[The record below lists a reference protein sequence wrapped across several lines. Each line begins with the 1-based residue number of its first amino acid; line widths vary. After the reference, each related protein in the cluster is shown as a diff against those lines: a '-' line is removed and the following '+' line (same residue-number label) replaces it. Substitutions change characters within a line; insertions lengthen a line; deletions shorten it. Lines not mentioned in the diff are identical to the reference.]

1 MPHDQALYQW
11 NQRLATHFPELPE
24 AQRRWLATASF
35 GIALARC
42 AAVSA
47 VALQLALRLGLA
59 LNTVRQRL
67 RELYQP
73 AAIKAGRRRQEFD
86 PTTCS
91 GPLLRWAAAGSTDR
105 RLAVALDPT
114 DLAGRFLVLT
124 I

>member
-11 NQRLATHFPELPE
+11 DQRLATHCPELPA

-42 AAVSA
+42 ATVSA

-73 AAIKAGRRRQEFD
+73 AAVKAGQRRRDFD
-86 PTTCS
+86 PTTCF
-91 GPLLRWAAAGSTDR
+91 GPLLRWATAGCSGR
-105 RLAVALDPT
+105 RVA
-114 DLAGRFLVLT
+114 
-124 I
+124 

>member
-1 MPHDQALYQW
+1 MPHDRALYQW
-11 NQRLATHFPELPE
+11 NRRLATQFPALPE
-24 AQRRWLATASF
+24 AHRGWLATASF

-47 VALQLALRLGLA
+47 VALQLATRWGRA
-59 LNTVRQRL
+59 LTPARQRL

-73 AAIKAGRRRQEFD
+73 ATVKAGQRRQDFD
-86 PTTCS
+86 PTTCF
-91 GPLLRWAAAGSTDR
+91 GPLLRWAVAGSTDH

-114 DLAGRFLVLT
+114 DVAGRFLILT